1 MSQNLIIAWIGAKF
15 ALPLL
20 LVCGVLSILEA
31 LAIATRSR
39 PTPICMLDGMLVF
52 VLLLLRH
59 DILNRLAESIG
70 VDTKLLTA
78 WTLPAVATALLPL
91 LRVWRVLDLILL
103 IDGESRATES
113 ALTSQVR
120 SSS

>member
-1 MSQNLIIAWIGAKF
+1 
-15 ALPLL
+15 
-20 LVCGVLSILEA
+20 
-31 LAIATRSR
+31 
-39 PTPICMLDGMLVF
+39 MLDGMLVF